1 MFIRVIRGLFLV
13 LAPIAIYSISR
24 KLMKKEMHKKRILV
38 VDDDPTMIKLIQFYL
53 LKDDFHITPCTKGKD
68 ALSILKKNHFEVI
81 LIDILM
87 PEMDGHTLLK
97 KIKKELKIDTPIV
110 VVTAHGASDNL
121 MKVIDDGAY
130 DILQKPFTTNRLKLT
145 LRNAL
150 IHKDLLDKCRDLEV
164 QLLKD

>member
-1 MFIRVIRGLFLV
+1 
-13 LAPIAIYSISR
+13 
-24 KLMKKEMHKKRILV
+24 MKEEKQKKRILV

-53 LKDDFHITPCTKGKD
+53 LKDDFDITPCTKGKD
-68 ALSILKKNHFEVI
+68 ALSILKTNHFEVI
-81 LIDILM
+81 LIDVLM

-121 MKVIDDGAY
+121 MKMIDDGAY

-150 IHKDLLDKCRDLEV
+150 IRKDLLDKCRDLEA

>member
-1 MFIRVIRGLFLV
+1 M
-13 LAPIAIYSISR
+13 SE
-24 KLMKKEMHKKRILV
+24 KKQKKRILV
-38 VDDDPTMIKLIQFYL
+38 VDDDANMIKLIQFYL
-53 LKDDFHITPCTKGKD
+53 LKDDYNITPCTKGKD
-68 ALSILKKNHFEVI
+68 ALSILRTDNFEII

-97 KIKKELKIDTPIV
+97 KMKEELNIETPIV

-121 MKVIDDGAY
+121 MKMIDDGAY

-150 IHKDLLDKCRDLEV
+150 IHKSLLDKCKDLES
-164 QLLKD
+164 QLPKD

>member
-1 MFIRVIRGLFLV
+1 MIE
-13 LAPIAIYSISR
+13 
-24 KLMKKEMHKKRILV
+24 KKQKKRILV

-53 LKDDFHITPCTKGKD
+53 LKDDFDITPCTKGKE
-68 ALSILKKNHFEVI
+68 ALSILKTNHFEVI

-87 PEMDGHTLLK
+87 PEMDGYTLLQK
-97 KIKKELKIDTPIV
+97 MKKELKIDAPIL
-110 VVTAHGASDNL
+110 VVTAHGSSDNL
-121 MKVIDDGAY
+121 MKMIDDGAY

-150 IHKDLLDKCRDLEV
+150 IHKDLLDKCKDLEA

>member
-1 MFIRVIRGLFLV
+1 MIE
-13 LAPIAIYSISR
+13 
-24 KLMKKEMHKKRILV
+24 KKQKKRILV

-53 LKDDFHITPCTKGKD
+53 LKDDFDITPCTKGKD
-68 ALSILKKNHFEVI
+68 ALSILKTNHFEVI

-87 PEMDGHTLLK
+87 PEMDGYTLLK
-97 KIKKELKIDTPIV
+97 KMKIELKIDTPII

-121 MKVIDDGAY
+121 MKMIDDGAY

>member
-1 MFIRVIRGLFLV
+1 
-13 LAPIAIYSISR
+13 
-24 KLMKKEMHKKRILV
+24 MKEKKQKNRILV

-53 LKDDFHITPCTKGKD
+53 LKDDFDITPCTKGKD
-68 ALSILKKNHFEVI
+68 ALSILKTNHFEVI

-87 PEMDGHTLLK
+87 PEMDGYTLLK
-97 KIKKELKIDTPIV
+97 KMKIELKIDTPII

-121 MKVIDDGAY
+121 MKMIDDGAY

>member
-1 MFIRVIRGLFLV
+1 
-13 LAPIAIYSISR
+13 
-24 KLMKKEMHKKRILV
+24 MKEKKKKKRILV

-53 LKDDFHITPCTKGKD
+53 LKDDFDITPCTKGKD
-68 ALSILKKNHFEVI
+68 ALSILKTNHFEVI

-97 KIKKELKIDTPIV
+97 KMKEELKIDVPIV

-121 MKVIDDGAY
+121 MKMIDDGAY

-150 IHKDLLDKCRDLEV
+150 IHKDLLDKCTDLEA

>member
-1 MFIRVIRGLFLV
+1 MIE
-13 LAPIAIYSISR
+13 
-24 KLMKKEMHKKRILV
+24 KKQKKRILV

-53 LKDDFHITPCTKGKD
+53 LKDDFDITPCTKGKD
-68 ALSILKKNHFEVI
+68 ALSILKTNHFEVI

-97 KIKKELKIDTPIV
+97 KMKEELKIDVPIV

-121 MKVIDDGAY
+121 MKMIDDGAY

-150 IHKDLLDKCRDLEV
+150 IHKDLLDKCRDLEA